1 MLRYI
6 VGIAIAYG
14 IGKWIYQSI
23 RSRSIDYFLLA
34 IIALMGAVLWL
45 SRGFLISNR
54 VYDFLMIVVWL
65 VAVGC
70 FIISR
75 KSQYGKYLKFA
86 TVGGLSTFLVLFVYW
101 NVKAESIK
109 PTTLTT
115 QLRGYSTSRIVEV
128 CFRYNETPFWRSY
141 NLNQYPNVKL
151 LPEQYDVRVTIKP
164 ISANVAKLE
173 SIMLIPKNR
182 KWSSGRKFGVYN
194 LWNHIENLICFE
206 RNIFLCSIDE
216 MPRKH
221 IKAECSNKNGWQF
234 VTSKSDNPPN
244 VLIIKG

>member
-1 MLRYI
+1 MSMEIMLRYI

-54 VYDFLMIVVWL
+54 VFNFLMIVVWL

-101 NVKAESIK
+101 NVKAESI
-109 PTTLTT
+109 
-115 QLRGYSTSRIVEV
+115 
-128 CFRYNETPFWRSY
+128 
-141 NLNQYPNVKL
+141 NQYPNVKL
-151 LPEQYDVRVTIKP
+151 LPEQYDVRLTIKP

-173 SIMLIPKNR
+173 SITLIPKNR
-182 KWSSGRKFGVYN
+182 K
-194 LWNHIENLICFE
+194 
-206 RNIFLCSIDE
+206 
-216 MPRKH
+216 
-221 IKAECSNKNGWQF
+221 
-234 VTSKSDNPPN
+234 
-244 VLIIKG
+244 

>member
-1 MLRYI
+1 MSMEIMLRYI
-6 VGIAIAYG
+6 VGVAIAYG

-86 TVGGLSTFLVLFVYW
+86 AVGGLSTFLVLFVYW

-109 PTTLTT
+109 PITLTT
-115 QLRGYSTSRIVEV
+115 QLRGNSTSRIVEV

-151 LPEQYDVRVTIKP
+151 LPEQYDVRLTIKP

-173 SIMLIPKNR
+173 SITLIPKNR
-182 KWSSGRKFGVYN
+182 K
-194 LWNHIENLICFE
+194 
-206 RNIFLCSIDE
+206 
-216 MPRKH
+216 
-221 IKAECSNKNGWQF
+221 
-234 VTSKSDNPPN
+234 
-244 VLIIKG
+244 

>member
-1 MLRYI
+1 MSMEIMLRYI

-75 KSQYGKYLKFA
+75 KSQYEICY
-86 TVGGLSTFLVLFVYW
+86 
-101 NVKAESIK
+101 
-109 PTTLTT
+109 
-115 QLRGYSTSRIVEV
+115 
-128 CFRYNETPFWRSY
+128 CWRSFY
-141 NLNQYPNVKL
+141 FSCAFCL
-151 LPEQYDVRVTIKP
+151 LECK
-164 ISANVAKLE
+164 S
-173 SIMLIPKNR
+173 
-182 KWSSGRKFGVYN
+182 GVYQTD
-194 LWNHIENLICFE
+194 
-206 RNIFLCSIDE
+206 NIDNS
-216 MPRKH
+216 
-221 IKAECSNKNGWQF
+221 AEGIFNK
-234 VTSKSDNPPN
+234 
-244 VLIIKG
+244 

>member
-86 TVGGLSTFLVLFVYW
+86 TVGGLSTLLLISNDNHFVGSLLLVMD
-101 NVKAESIK
+101 A
-109 PTTLTT
+109 
-115 QLRGYSTSRIVEV
+115 
-128 CFRYNETPFWRSY
+128 RSAC
-141 NLNQYPNVKL
+141 V
-151 LPEQYDVRVTIKP
+151 
-164 ISANVAKLE
+164 
-173 SIMLIPKNR
+173 
-182 KWSSGRKFGVYN
+182 G
-194 LWNHIENLICFE
+194 
-206 RNIFLCSIDE
+206 
-216 MPRKH
+216 
-221 IKAECSNKNGWQF
+221 
-234 VTSKSDNPPN
+234 SDACC
-244 VLIIKG
+244 

>member
-1 MLRYI
+1 MSMEIMLRYI

-54 VYDFLMIVVWL
+54 VYDFLMIVVGL

-70 FIISR
+70 FVISR

-86 TVGGLSTFLVLFVYW
+86 AVGGLSTFLVLFVYW

-128 CFRYNETPFWRSY
+128 CFRYNETPFRRSY

-151 LPEQYDVRVTIKP
+151 LPEQYDVRLTIKP

-173 SIMLIPKNR
+173 SITLIPKNR
-182 KWSSGRKFGVYN
+182 K
-194 LWNHIENLICFE
+194 
-206 RNIFLCSIDE
+206 
-216 MPRKH
+216 
-221 IKAECSNKNGWQF
+221 
-234 VTSKSDNPPN
+234 
-244 VLIIKG
+244 

>member
-1 MLRYI
+1 MSMEIMLRYI

-75 KSQYGKYLKFA
+75 KSQYGGENGAFPP
-86 TVGGLSTFLVLFVYW
+86 TRDGCIHSLSMR
-101 NVKAESIK
+101 E
-109 PTTLTT
+109 
-115 QLRGYSTSRIVEV
+115 RG
-128 CFRYNETPFWRSY
+128 
-141 NLNQYPNVKL
+141 
-151 LPEQYDVRVTIKP
+151 
-164 ISANVAKLE
+164 
-173 SIMLIPKNR
+173 
-182 KWSSGRKFGVYN
+182 
-194 LWNHIENLICFE
+194 
-206 RNIFLCSIDE
+206 
-216 MPRKH
+216 
-221 IKAECSNKNGWQF
+221 
-234 VTSKSDNPPN
+234 
-244 VLIIKG
+244 